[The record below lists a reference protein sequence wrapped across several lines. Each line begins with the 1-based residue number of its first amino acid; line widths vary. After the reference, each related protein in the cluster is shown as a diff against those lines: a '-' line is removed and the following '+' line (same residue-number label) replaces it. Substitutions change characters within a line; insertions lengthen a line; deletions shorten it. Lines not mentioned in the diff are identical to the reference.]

1 MSKPCVLPTLIYM
14 DAIYL
19 AWSPNAQN
27 EHYVLALGLG
37 MQRKAYVRSRM
48 KYFQSGGDRLQKTRE
63 NDQRGK

>member
-37 MQRKAYVRSRM
+37 MQRKAYVRSHIQ
-48 KYFQSGGDRLQKTRE
+48 YIQSGVYILQNTRE
-63 NDQRGK
+63 NDQQGK